1 MRVMAIMAHQ
11 RSGTHFL
18 GSAIGSHPQIK
29 YVGEIFYHSPR
40 TMQAIFNGID
50 RVASG
55 AEVLCLDCKYNQI
68 TPPLETFLS
77 QREIK
82 VIHLVRRSR
91 LAAYFSGALHSWRNG
106 GHMGEEI
113 PVFDFDLD
121 VYGEIEDEVARHQRR
136 LGYLTDLK
144 LFYRDLTGGRD
155 TTVLPAWASEMI
167 CRLVE
172 VEAVSLTTSLGKEA
186 PVNYLDYLAGVPQW
200 LLDQTREAY
209 G

>member
-1 MRVMAIMAHQ
+1 MAIMAHQ

-82 VIHLVRRSR
+82 VIHLVRRNR

-144 LFYRDLTGGRD
+144 LYYGDMTGGGCD
-155 TTVLPAWASEMI
+155 TLILPDWANEMI
-167 CRLVE
+167 CRLADVD
-172 VEAVSLTTSLGKEA
+172 VQPLITPCGKEA
-186 PVNYLDYLAGVPQW
+186 PVNYLDYLAGVPQR